1 MELLHEFNLATD
13 KQLTP
18 VQLSNLA
25 VRVFG
30 QPGQLDVCP
39 EQVDEVR
46 EEYRRWCHPVK
57 LAQLVNDLTKYYNG
71 EPIGRHGRKKRQ
83 ADAEDSSDE
92 AEEIAADAS
101 VILGPAE

>member
-1 MELLHEFNLATD
+1 MSSTWPLTSSSPLFSSATSQFAFSASLVSWMSAQS
-13 KQLTP
+13 KWT
-18 VQLSNLA
+18 
-25 VRVFG
+25 
-30 QPGQLDVCP
+30 
-39 EQVDEVR
+39 R

-57 LAQLVNDLTKYYNG
+57 SAQPVNDLTKYYNG